1 MDEKEPL
8 VSVITPA
15 FNAER
20 FIHETIESVLAQ
32 TYNNWE
38 MIIVD
43 DCSTDNTKQ
52 IVQSYAAK
60 DNRIKLFTLDKN
72 SGSGVARNK
81 AMDESKGRF
90 IAFLDSDDMWL
101 PEKLERQISFM
112 LANGIAFSFTK
123 YVRMQEDGT
132 ITNAITEAPAT
143 VEYDTLMKHCVIGC
157 LTVVLD
163 RSKIGEQRMLE
174 IRTRQDYAFW
184 LSLTRQGFNA
194 YGLPE
199 VLAKYRLVEN
209 SISSNK
215 LKAARQNW
223 RLYYEIEDQPLWKS
237 LWYFANYA
245 FTSVKNIILFNIKR

>member
-1 MDEKEPL
+1 MNEQEPL
-8 VSVITPA
+8 VSIITPA
-15 FNAER
+15 YNAAR
-20 FIHETIESVLAQ
+20 FISEAIESVLRQ
-32 TYNNWE
+32 TYTNWE

-43 DCSTDNTKQ
+43 DCSTDDTIE
-52 IVQSYAAK
+52 IVQSYIEK
-60 DNRIKLFTLDKN
+60 DERIKLYQLEEN
-72 SGSGVARNK
+72 GGSGVARNR
-81 AMDESKGRF
+81 AMDESQGRF
-90 IAFLDSDDMWL
+90 IAFLDSDDVWMAD
-101 PEKLERQISFM
+101 KLTRQIEFM
-112 LANGIAFSFTK
+112 LDNGIAFSFTK

-132 ITNAITEAPAT
+132 VTDAITDAPAT
-143 VEYDTLMKHCVIGC
+143 VEYDNLMKHCVIGC

-184 LSLTRQGFNA
+184 LTLTRQGFNA

-215 LKAARQNW
+215 LKAAQQNW
-223 RLYYEIEDQPLWKS
+223 RLYYEIEDQPLWRS

-245 FTSVKNIILFNIKR
+245 FTSVKNIIKFTLKS